1 MTMDTEALYERWRDS
16 RSRVE
21 PAADFADRIMQA
33 IHEEPPANHAPATD
47 VIVSQPVPERSRAV
61 QLARAGAVAAAVL
74 AALFRVVEL
83 VSVFATTGI
92 EN

>member
-1 MTMDTEALYERWRDS
+1 MTMDIEPLYERWRDS
-16 RSRVE
+16 RSRAK
-21 PAADFADRIMQA
+21 PAEDFADRVMQA
-33 IHEEPPANHAPATD
+33 IAEESPVVNVA
-47 VIVSQPVPERSRAV
+47 VSEPRVERSRAV

-83 VSVFATTGI
+83 VSVFAPTGI

>member
-1 MTMDTEALYERWRDS
+1 MDIEALYERWRDS

-21 PAADFADRIMQA
+21 PSGDFADRNMQS
-33 IHEEPPANHAPATD
+33 IHEEPPANNAVT
-47 VIVSQPVPERSRAV
+47 SQLLPERSRAV

-83 VSVFATTGI
+83 VSVFSATGI

>member
-1 MTMDTEALYERWRDS
+1 MMDIEAPYERWRDS

-21 PAADFADRIMQA
+21 PSGDFADRIMQSV
-33 IHEEPPANHAPATD
+33 HEEPPANDT
-47 VIVSQPVPERSRAV
+47 VIGQPLPERRRAV

>member
-1 MTMDTEALYERWRDS
+1 MDSDSPYEHWRDS

-21 PAADFADRIMQA
+21 PSGDFADRIMQS
-33 IHEEPPANHAPATD
+33 IHEEPPATD
-47 VIVSQPVPERSRAV
+47 AVPGQPRVERSRAV

-83 VSVFATTGI
+83 VSVFSATGI

>member
-1 MTMDTEALYERWRDS
+1 MHNETLYERWRDS

-21 PAADFADRIMQA
+21 PSADFADRIMQS
-33 IHEEPPANHAPATD
+33 IHEDPPANDA
-47 VIVSQPVPERSRAV
+47 VPGHSHRERSRAM

-74 AALFRVVEL
+74 AALFRVAEL
-83 VSVFATTGI
+83 VSVFSATGI

>member
-1 MTMDTEALYERWRDS
+1 MDIEAPYERWRDS

-21 PAADFADRIMQA
+21 PSADFADRIMQS
-33 IHEEPPANHAPATD
+33 IHEEPSANDAT
-47 VIVSQPVPERSRAV
+47 IGQPLAERRRAV
-61 QLARAGAVAAAVL
+61 QLAQAGAVAAAVL

-83 VSVFATTGI
+83 ASVFSATGI

>member
-1 MTMDTEALYERWRDS
+1 MDSDSPYEHWRDS

-21 PAADFADRIMQA
+21 PSGDFADRIMQS
-33 IHEEPPANHAPATD
+33 IHEEPPANDAVPG
-47 VIVSQPVPERSRAV
+47 QPRVERSRAV

-74 AALFRVVEL
+74 AALVRVVEL
-83 VSVFATTGI
+83 VSVFSATGI

>member
-1 MTMDTEALYERWRDS
+1 MDIEALYERWRDS

-21 PAADFADRIMQA
+21 PSGDFADRIMQS
-33 IHEEPPANHAPATD
+33 IPEESPANDAPATD
-47 VIVSQPVPERSRAV
+47 VIVSQPHVERSRAV